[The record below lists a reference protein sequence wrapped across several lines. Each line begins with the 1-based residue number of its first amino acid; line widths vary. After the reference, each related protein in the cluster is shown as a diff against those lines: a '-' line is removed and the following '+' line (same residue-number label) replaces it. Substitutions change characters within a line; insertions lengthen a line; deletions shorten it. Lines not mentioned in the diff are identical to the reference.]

1 MALLHKATIT
11 PGKLELLS
19 RWLPTQAWFGDDEPD
34 LEQLGA
40 YRFDDPDGEVG
51 IETFLL
57 GDAAGRTLHVP
68 VTYRG
73 APLEGGDAWLIGT
86 MEHSVLG
93 RRWVYDAEGDPV
105 YAAVLTSTIL
115 SGGTQAELER
125 EADGVRTPV
134 ESTATVRGSGS
145 PDVQVGPVDIGIVRV
160 IEGEPPAGIHTL
172 TGTWSGVDAPVVLA
186 VARTV

>member
-19 RWLPTQAWFGDDEPD
+19 GWLPTQSWFGDGEPG

-57 GDAAGRTLHVP
+57 RDAAGRTLQVP

-93 RRWVYDAEGDPV
+93 PRWVYDAEGDPV
-105 YAAVLTSTIL
+105 YAAVLTTTIL
-115 SGGTQAELER
+115 TGGTQAALER
-125 EADGVRTPV
+125 EADGRRERV
-134 ESTATVRGSGS
+134 EPTATVRGSGA
-145 PDVQVGPVDIGIVRV
+145 PDFQVGPVDIGIVRV
-160 IEGEPPAGIHTL
+160 IEGEPPTGIHTL
-172 TGTWSGVDAPVVLA
+172 TGVWPGVDEPVVLA
-186 VARTV
+186 VARMP